1 MSEVVEGAAVTA
13 TAGALLRE
21 AREAS
26 GMHIAALAVA
36 LKVPV
41 GKLEALEADNYAALP
56 DTVFVRALASSVCRT
71 LKVDPA
77 HILSLLP
84 QSQSP
89 RLSTDSAGLNAPV
102 KANVGKS
109 SSSSA
114 SFSSGSGT
122 RSRSVSLVVLAL
134 LVGAVVVFFLPRQ
147 PGGLSLLSSGPA
159 AQSSDTVS
167 GAAQPA
173 AAGASAS
180 VVENVAVD
188 TASPAVAPAPL
199 PAPLAPSQTA
209 AVQPAAPTAA
219 ATGAAPPA
227 TATATA
233 AAPVATASDPAAGPA
248 AAGTLVLRARNQSWV
263 QVKDASG
270 AVVLQR
276 NLAAEESVAVNAP
289 APLAVVVGR
298 ADATEVFVRGKPF
311 DLTGVSRENV
321 ARFEV
326 K

>member
-159 AQSSDTVS
+159 AQSSDAVA

-209 AVQPAAPTAA
+209 AAQPAAPTAA

-233 AAPVATASDPAAGPA
+233 AAPVATASDPAAGAA

-298 ADATEVFVRGKPF
+298 ADVTEVFVRGKPF